1 MEIYFEH
8 LINAT
13 YRAYQDILIK
23 KHGDI
28 YPLRSAIIKFGGFQF
43 SHNWYG
49 KTNLIYDK
57 VGNLKIYTKTI
68 YLNSLFINKQFGI
81 TNNSEYDLPN
91 LANLLPMKLL
101 IACWLIITL
110 L

>member
-28 YPLRSAIIKFGGFQF
+28 LSFAFRHY
-43 SHNWYG
+43 
-49 KTNLIYDK
+49 
-57 VGNLKIYTKTI
+57 
-68 YLNSLFINKQFGI
+68 
-81 TNNSEYDLPN
+81 
-91 LANLLPMKLL
+91 
-101 IACWLIITL
+101 
-110 L
+110 

>member
-28 YPLRSAIIKFGGFQF
+28 YPLRSAIIKFGGFHL
-43 SHNWYG
+43 SYDWYG
-49 KTNLIYDK
+49 RTRLGKEEI
-57 VGNLKIYTKTI
+57 GNLVIFEAFLWT
-68 YLNSLFINKQFGI
+68 
-81 TNNSEYDLPN
+81 LPEIKELERLQSSQWEQLAKN
-91 LANLLPMKLL
+91 LG
-101 IACWLIITL
+101 
-110 L
+110 